1 MNATKPSSD
10 TGRGAR
16 VFVAVVVATA
26 TAAVTA
32 GVALNGRHP
41 QAALAAGADALPRT
55 VTPSDPS
62 LPAASAVL
70 EGVPAETGEPA
81 PTF

>member
-10 TGRGAR
+10 AGRGR
-16 VFVAVVVATA
+16 RLFVAVVIATA

-41 QAALAAGADALPRT
+41 QAAAAGADAMPRMT
-55 VTPSDPS
+55 VTPSDRS
-62 LPAASAVL
+62 LPAAAPIL
-70 EGVPAETGEPA
+70 PGVPAEAGEQA